1 MKMTA
6 DIEQRFAAVDDT
18 MATLEERL
26 DAAEARGAE
35 LTKQLAVMQRLFS
48 TWLDGQVQAARQ
60 SMDRPQQ
67 AAAGSVD
74 DQLVMINAR
83 AGERQAKGGGAPTA
97 APVRFDGELDRIN
110 NKFRNAQDD
119 AVARL
124 KK

>member
-35 LTKQLAVMQRLFS
+35 LTKQLAVMQKLFS

-83 AGERQAKGGGAPTA
+83 AGERQAKGGGVPTPA
-97 APVRFDGELDRIN
+97 QFGSATPYDAQVGRIDGKRREL
-110 NKFRNAQDD
+110 
-119 AVARL
+119 L
-124 KK
+124 GKK